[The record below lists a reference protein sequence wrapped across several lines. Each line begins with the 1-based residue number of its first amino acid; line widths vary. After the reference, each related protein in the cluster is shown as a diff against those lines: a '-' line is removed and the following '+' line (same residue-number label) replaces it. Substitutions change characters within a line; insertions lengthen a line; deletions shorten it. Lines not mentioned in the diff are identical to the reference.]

1 MKGLS
6 ITGLILGIVGTA
18 AGITGVTLSAIGLA
32 KCKSQEFQNSFQTSF
47 LSISKEKTFL
57 IVKHSLRKI
66 YGFTRKTDPN
76 FGRLSLGV
84 FLENISGFLYN

>member
-18 AGITGVTLSAIGLA
+18 AGITGVILSAIGLA

-47 LSISKEKTFL
+47 LLKQKEKTFFDCETL
-57 IVKHSLRKI
+57 SSQNLR
-66 YGFTRKTDPN
+66 FHAQNRPEFWQAQ
-76 FGRLSLGV
+76 FGRFS
-84 FLENISGFLYN
+84 